1 MDILL
6 KNLSYFR
13 SNLQEL
19 LYTNY
24 PEKAY
29 DSKFISQRSNWAF
42 KAYEGAIQGK
52 NTEEEAERIANSIL
66 FEALYFSKFNTIFQ
80 VVTYEFDTFFVDEEI
95 RPFSLK
101 MLNVCDDIFKK
112 YDLTDDFAYST
123 DYDYLYNDI
132 KAIIS
137 EWIKKNLN
145 L

>member
-19 LYTNY
+19 LHTNF

-42 KAYEGAIQGK
+42 KAYEGAIQGE
-52 NTEEEAERIANSIL
+52 NSEEEAERIANSIL
-66 FEALYFSKFNTIFQ
+66 FEDLYFSKFNTIFQ
-80 VVTYEFDTFFVDEEI
+80 VITYEFDTFFMDEEI

-101 MLNVCDDIFKK
+101 MLTVCGDLFEK

-132 KAIIS
+132 KVFIS
-137 EWIKKNLN
+137 EWIKINFNL
-145 L
+145 